1 MNVLMTILLTVILFA
16 VITLPHELGHFMFAK
31 LFGVRVE
38 EFSFGMGPLLWQ
50 RQKGETA
57 FSVRLLPIGGYCMM
71 QGEDEEVDE
80 DEYEEGNEDLACE
93 PLDPSRSFVHKKAY
107 QKIIVLLA
115 GAMMNFLV
123 TILLMTGIFYTLGVP
138 STVLDE
144 VTPGSPAYEAGLEAG
159 DRIVAVNG
167 EEVSS
172 WSEFSELAADWKA
185 DTSVNLKAERDGES
199 LSFTMTPE
207 QDEETGRVVIG
218 ILASREHHLLG
229 AASYGTRTVWEMNKI
244 MIQSL
249 GELVR
254 GNLGM
259 DDVTGPVGM
268 VQMVSQT
275 AETGI
280 LNFLYLTAIISLN
293 LGIMNL
299 IPFPALDGGRILM
312 VILRKF
318 TGERITDHMEAI
330 LHLAGMALL
339 LFLAIMIAGNDI
351 MRIFGR

>member
-71 QGEDEEVDE
+71 QGEDEEDDE
-80 DEYEEGNEDLACE
+80 EEYEEETEDSVKE
-93 PLDPSRSFVHKKAY
+93 PLDPSRSFVHKKPY

-115 GAMMNFLV
+115 GSMMNFLV
-123 TILLMTGIFYTLGVP
+123 TILLMTGIFFTLGVP
-138 STVLDE
+138 SLVLDE
-144 VTPGSPAYEAGLEAG
+144 VTQGSPAYEAGLESG
-159 DRIVAVNG
+159 DRIESVNG
-167 EEVSS
+167 ERVSS
-172 WSEFSELAADWKA
+172 WSEFSEISGAWTDGTEVTLG
-185 DTSVNLKAERDGES
+185 VERDGEV
-199 LSFTMTPE
+199 LSFVMSPE
-207 QDEETGRVVIG
+207 EDEASGRFVIG
-218 ILASREHHLLG
+218 ITASTEHNLFR
-229 AASYGTRTVWEMNKI
+229 AAVYGTRTVWEMNKI
-244 MIQSL
+244 MIRSL
-249 GELVR
+249 GELVT

-339 LFLAIMIAGNDI
+339 LFLALMIAGNDI